1 MRDELRVGTTFDGFN
16 MGSRKEGYYI
26 GNWPWQGKSQD
37 PEKRVPYCTY
47 ALDHSLLELRRL
59 AAHAAGLGNTSSKGA
74 RSALEAR
81 LANLSSETYDCI
93 LVSSQRFGC
102 WRSFSNII
110 TSATSCPCSPT
121 ACVLCGNIHSCQM
134 VSSKSC
140 FATPFPLPTPL
151 RVNPPTTRGSLS
163 RVRTRCS
170 ETAGRLLEASA
181 APSRRPTC
189 RELSTVQLPS
199 PRLLRPERHS
209 YQPPRLGYAQLATS
223 ERECCDPFLLKY

>member
-37 PEKRVPYCTY
+37 FEKRVPYCTY
-47 ALDHSLLELRRL
+47 ALDLSLLELRRL

-110 TSATSCPCSPT
+110 TSVTSCSCSPT
-121 ACVLCGNIHSCQM
+121 ACVLCGNIHSCQI

-163 RVRTRCS
+163 RVRTRCF
-170 ETAGRLLEASA
+170 ETA
-181 APSRRPTC
+181 
-189 RELSTVQLPS
+189 V
-199 PRLLRPERHS
+199 
-209 YQPPRLGYAQLATS
+209 
-223 ERECCDPFLLKY
+223 F